1 MTTFHEVRNMEVKTQ
16 TKFNDFILK
25 IDMKLIGNSATVLIK
40 KLILIFITF

>member
-25 IDMKLIGNSATVLIK
+25 IDLHVALKTN
-40 KLILIFITF
+40 